1 MGILAEIKEKLDDW
15 ELDLFWRSCF
25 GHFLDLELEW
35 LEGGKTGKRNT
46 FAGQLVHFLLLRR
59 MRTSK
64 KKEMWFL
71 VEGKPA
77 RFSLTKFAMVTGLHC
92 SAIPKISTEQ
102 SLHLKNRLRDL
113 YFEGRSQIKQDDL
126 VRGFRSMFNEGEG
139 DSGKKEKRKKKKAAK
154 RGQEREDRVKVA
166 LVYFLEGVLLS
177 ADAKKN
183 ISDFYLSMVDD
194 LAMFNA
200 YPWGSKVYNLMFDS
214 LSSKNLVAKYKE
226 RLAKPKEKQIPGVKE
241 TYTLLGFLFS
251 FQVSC

>member
-1 MGILAEIKEKLDDW
+1 MRILAEIKEKLDDW
-15 ELDLFWRSCF
+15 ELDLFRRSCY
-25 GHFLDLELEW
+25 GHFLDFEPEW

-77 RFSLTKFAMVTGLHC
+77 RFSLTEFAMVTGLHC
-92 SAIPKISTEQ
+92 SAVPKISTEQ
-102 SLHLKNRLRDL
+102 SLRLKNRLRDL

-139 DSGKKEKRKKKKAAK
+139 SGKKEKRKKKKAAK

-200 YPWGSKVYNLMFDS
+200 YPWGSEVYDLTFDS

-226 RLAKPKEKQIPGVKE
+226 RLAKPQEKQVPGVKE
-241 TYTLLGFLFS
+241 TYTLLGFPFS